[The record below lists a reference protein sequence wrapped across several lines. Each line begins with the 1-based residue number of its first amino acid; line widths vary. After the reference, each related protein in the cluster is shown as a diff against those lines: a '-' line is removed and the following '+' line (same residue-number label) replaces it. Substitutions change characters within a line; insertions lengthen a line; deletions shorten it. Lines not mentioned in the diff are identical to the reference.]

1 MSESNARLQPAT
13 SQNRDLRREKH
24 GEVVEF
30 PHHGPEAKAS
40 VPGHFTSTDERTDF
54 FIERDGERFA
64 GTHLI
69 IDLVGASRLDDLE
82 HIEQALRRCVEVS
95 KATLLHI
102 HLHHFTPNGGV
113 SGVAV
118 LSESHISIHTWP
130 EAHYAALD
138 VFMCGVAEPHNSIAV
153 LQEAFAPETIRVDE
167 HRRGRGMV

>member
-1 MSESNARLQPAT
+1 MPKSNVVLKA
-13 SQNRDLRREKH
+13 DV
-24 GEVVEF
+24 EVKQT
-30 PHHGPEAKAS
+30 EAHVDADVVAFRADTTAVRAS
-40 VPGHFTSTDERTDF
+40 APGQFTSTDERTDF

-69 IDLVGASRLDDLE
+69 IDLVGASRLDELE
-82 HIEQALRRCVEVS
+82 HMEEAMRRCVEVS

-118 LSESHISIHTWP
+118 LSESHISVHTWP
-130 EAHYAALD
+130 EANYAAFD
-138 VFMCGVAEPHNSIAV
+138 VFMCGEAEPHNAIEV
-153 LQEAFAPETIRVDE
+153 LREAFNPTDIRVDE

>member
-1 MSESNARLQPAT
+1 MPKSNVLLKADAGVIAVEAHA
-13 SQNRDLRREKH
+13 DAD
-24 GEVVEF
+24 VVAF
-30 PHHGPEAKAS
+30 RADTTAVRAS
-40 VPGHFTSTDERTDF
+40 APGQFTTTDERTDF

-69 IDLVGASRLDDLE
+69 IDLVGASRLDELE
-82 HIEQALRRCVEVS
+82 HMEEAMRRCVEVS

-118 LSESHISIHTWP
+118 LSESHISVHTWP
-130 EAHYAALD
+130 EANYAAFD
-138 VFMCGVAEPHNSIAV
+138 VFMCGEAEPHNAIEV
-153 LQEAFAPETIRVDE
+153 LREAFNPTDIRVDE